1 LNNHP
6 EITVLAC
13 LAKDVGH
20 VAVHAYG
27 NIFRE
32 GFMKKIV

>member
-1 LNNHP
+1 LIGLFALNNHP

-27 NIFRE
+27 NFFE
-32 GFMKKIV
+32 